1 MSGHVDPYLDWKD
14 WRDAQFGGFDAELAR
29 YYEAEIAVAAGPGVR
44 VLEIGYGNGSFVGWC
59 RSMGVEVL
67 GVELSAALVAR
78 CETLLG
84 AGKAFLGV
92 GDERLS
98 AAAATFTHIVAL
110 DVIEH
115 VPQSEIPEFLA
126 RLKSLLAP
134 AGRITLRFP
143 NGDSPFGRIYQHA
156 DPTHVTT
163 LGRAKLEYFAAQA
176 GLSLA
181 EIRAPRLPARGLGL
195 SRAVSRVLLGAIRS
209 CFERLIGMLYFG
221 GRRIPLSP
229 NYVAVLTHRA
239 AGPSRPPGHPAASSN

>member
-14 WRDAQFGGFDAELAR
+14 WRDAQFGGFDVELAR
-29 YYEAEIAVAAGPGVR
+29 YYEAEIAVSPGPGVR

-59 RSMGVEVL
+59 RSIGVEVL
-67 GVELSAALVAR
+67 GVELSGALVAR
-78 CETLLG
+78 CEAFLG

-98 AAAATFTHIVAL
+98 AAAATFTHIVAF

-134 AGRITLRFP
+134 TGRITLRFP
-143 NGDSPFGRIYQHA
+143 NGDSPFGRIHQHG

-163 LGRAKLEYFAAQA
+163 LGRAKLEYFAARA
-176 GLSLA
+176 GLTLA
-181 EIRAPRLPARGLGL
+181 AIRAPRLPARGLGL
-195 SRAVSRVLLGAIRS
+195 SRAVRRVLLGAARS
-209 CFERLIGMLYFG
+209 CFERLIGTLYFG
-221 GRRIPLSP
+221 GRSIPLSP
-229 NYVAVLTHRA
+229 NYVAVLTHPA
-239 AGPSRPPGHPAASSN
+239 AGRRSPTRPAASSN